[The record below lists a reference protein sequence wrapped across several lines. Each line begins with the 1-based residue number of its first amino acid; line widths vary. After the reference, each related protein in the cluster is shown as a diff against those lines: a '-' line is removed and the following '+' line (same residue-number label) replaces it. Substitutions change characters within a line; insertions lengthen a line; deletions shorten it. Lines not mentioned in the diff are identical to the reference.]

1 MVERTLL
8 LDKIENVKLFV
19 QFALMQEYKITLSQ
33 GEKNVNAKV
42 IMSVF
47 KLDLTRPVKMLA
59 ECEESEDFIRAIEK
73 FRD

>member
-8 LDKIENVKLFV
+8 LDKIENVKIFA

-33 GEKNVNAKV
+33 GEKTANAKN
-42 IMSVF
+42 IMNIF

-59 ECEESEDFIRAIEK
+59 ECDEKEDFVRAIEK
-73 FRD
+73 FKN